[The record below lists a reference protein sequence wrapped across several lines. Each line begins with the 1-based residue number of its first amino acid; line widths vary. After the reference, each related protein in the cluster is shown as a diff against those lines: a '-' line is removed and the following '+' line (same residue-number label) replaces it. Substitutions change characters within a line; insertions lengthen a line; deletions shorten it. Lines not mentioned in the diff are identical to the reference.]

1 MAYFLN
7 GSPMLFSIS
16 PKSEQYLR
24 EELWGC
30 FKYIKIPFET
40 LYKMPVRE
48 RKFYIERHNEAA
60 KEENDKMEGKS
71 NSNRTEANIN
81 AYANI
86 EQSNLKNMGNKR

>member
-1 MAYFLN
+1 
-7 GSPMLFSIS
+7 MLFSIS

>member
-1 MAYFLN
+1 
-7 GSPMLFSIS
+7 MLFSIS

-71 NSNRTEANIN
+71 NSYRTEANIN